1 MNLYQTA
8 EIVFFRERNFEA
20 EILSVQD
27 KIYSQKLRDARN
39 FIYRQSRTL
48 DLLFAASPPDTLFSL
63 DLPLSQAPLLAFTC
77 RAWYHGYHCMH
88 CFSSS
93 DDTLLSLSTAGEWS
107 LGTTQLFPSLLGR
120 ISSVGRALDSRAGSH
135 GFDSRG
141 RTNTQGLKITEYSDA
156 AV

>member
-8 EIVFFRERNFEA
+8 EIVFFRERNFDA

-27 KIYSQKLRDARN
+27 KIYSQSDACN

-48 DLLFAASPPDTLFSL
+48 DLLFAASPPETLLFSWE
-63 DLPLSQAPLLAFTC
+63 LPHCQATLLAFTR
-77 RAWYHGYHCMH
+77 RAWYHGYYCMH

-93 DDTLLSLSTAGEWS
+93 HDTLRLLSTAREWS

-120 ISSVGRALDSRAGSH
+120 ISSVGRALDCRAGSIP
-135 GFDSRG
+135 GPIPRA
-141 RTNTQGLKITEYSDA
+141 LK
-156 AV
+156 